1 MPEHRIVGTYRGVV
15 IDVAAWDAVGAM
27 VELSCAGMFTHEVGD
42 APLVGGLLDLDT
54 ALDGRLR
61 TLRAE
66 RSFRAE
72 RMETV
77 MLRTLPT
84 VIRAEAVL
92 MIGLGS
98 PEDWTADVME
108 QATRVAVRE
117 ANRVGAESAG
127 IAPGMLD
134 SGLTPDRTG
143 SASSAML
150 RGVVGAIDAEMRLAE
165 LGLALQPSMKSWTF
179 GTGAAHLDDATSRF
193 RAALQSIELP
203 TS

>member
-27 VELSCAGMFTHEVGD
+27 VELSCAGMFTHEVD
-42 APLVGGLLDLDT
+42 HAPLVGGLLDLDT
-54 ALDGRLR
+54 ALEGRLL
-61 TLRAE
+61 TMRAAQA
-66 RSFRAE
+66 FRAD

-77 MLRTLPT
+77 MLRTLPP

-98 PEDWTADVME
+98 PEDWSAEVME
-108 QATRVAVRE
+108 HATRVAVRE

-143 SASSAML
+143 DATSAML
-150 RGVVGAIDAEMRLAE
+150 RGVTGAIDAELRLVE
-165 LGLALQPSMKSWTF
+165 LGLALQPTMKSWTF
-179 GTGAAHLDDATSRF
+179 GTGAAHLEDATSRF
-193 RAALQSIELP
+193 RAALRSVELP
-203 TS
+203 SS